1 MIAVQTLC
9 YEIRGVARGGPGWA
23 RAPPI
28 FLAPTPKKTIAE
40 GDPQKVDFLIILKF
54 PAAPLYVLFVIVLIK
69 SIEKL
74 DQSKKLTDL

>member
-1 MIAVQTLC
+1 M
-9 YEIRGVARGGPGWA
+9 GPG
-23 RAPPI
+23 PPNI
-28 FLAPTPKKTIAE
+28 SGPSPKKETIAE